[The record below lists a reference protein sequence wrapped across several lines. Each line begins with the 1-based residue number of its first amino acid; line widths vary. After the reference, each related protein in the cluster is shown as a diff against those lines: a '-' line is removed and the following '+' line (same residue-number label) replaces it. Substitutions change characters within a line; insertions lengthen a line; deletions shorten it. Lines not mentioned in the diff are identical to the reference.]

1 MRISINFIK
10 VNGLGS
16 ENGIFRLAKK
26 CPYSYNVATSEK
38 RLFSEPVTM
47 KSGFIAKDLTG

>member
-10 VNGLGS
+10 VNGLGV

-26 CPYSYNVATSEK
+26 CTYSYNVATFEK
-38 RLFSEPVTM
+38 RLFQDR
-47 KSGFIAKDLTG
+47 F